1 MGFFM
6 TTLTKNT
13 SQTFKINRNNLILSG
28 IILLISIVSTWF
40 FASVDHKFAA
50 IWLLSNVAGFVLQ
63 RSRFC
68 FASGFRD
75 LFLFGSGANMKG
87 IILGLVVS
95 SIGFTAILHWI
106 TPNILTGD
114 VATDAHVF
122 PVGISTIVGGFLFG
136 FGMVISGGCV
146 SGTLYR
152 LGEGYLTS
160 VSSLIGIFLGM
171 GALILTWNWWYEIV
185 IKNEPQIWLP
195 KLGKI
200 GYFGALSITLLVLGL
215 IFLLINWW
223 EAKNSI
229 PNMPAVQNNQ
239 IAMTLKEK
247 MTSYYKS
254 IFIDGWSVALG
265 GSILGGLAVIMFIVK
280 KPFGV
285 TGGIFELTNTA
296 LVESGIGPQVL
307 KGLDDLG
314 GCIGSG
320 GETLF
325 TAGIAMTFGTI
336 VGSVIG
342 STASGEFKLRIP
354 PTPVRYIQG
363 LGGGIFMG
371 YGSGLAIGC
380 TIGALFSSI
389 PSLSL
394 SGWVF
399 GLALTIGAFIG
410 TKIIKKMI

>member
-1 MGFFM
+1 MS
-6 TTLTKNT
+6 TSTESKTK
-13 SQTFKINRNNLILSG
+13 TFSLNINNFTISG
-28 IILLISIVSTWF
+28 IIIAMSIIGTWF
-40 FASVDHKFAA
+40 LASVDHTFAA
-50 IWLLSNVAGFVLQ
+50 IWLLSNIAGFVLQ

-87 IILGLVVS
+87 IILGLIVS
-95 SIGFTAILHWI
+95 SIGFAAIMHWI

-122 PVGISTIVGGFLFG
+122 PVGISTIVGGLFFG
-136 FGMVISGGCV
+136 FGMVIAGGCV

-160 VSSLIGIFLGM
+160 VSSLIGIIVGM
-171 GALILTWNWWYEIV
+171 GALILTWNWWYELV
-185 IKNEPQIWLP
+185 ITNEPQIWLP

-200 GYFGALSITLLVLGL
+200 GYFGALSITLLALAL

-223 EAKNSI
+223 ESKNSI
-229 PNMPAVQNNQ
+229 PNMPAIQNNQ
-239 IAMTLKEK
+239 LAMSLKEK
-247 MTSYYKS
+247 LSLYYKS
-254 IFIDGWSVALG
+254 IFIDGWSIGLG
-265 GSILGGLAVIMFIVK
+265 GAVLGGLAVIMFIVK

-296 LVESGIGPQVL
+296 LVETGIGPQVL

-314 GCIGSG
+314 GCVGSG
-320 GETLF
+320 GETLL
-325 TAGIAMTFGTI
+325 TAGIAMTFGTV
-336 VGSVIG
+336 VGSVIC

-354 PTPVRYIQG
+354 PTPIRYLQG
-363 LGGGIFMG
+363 IGGGIFMG

-399 GLALTIGAFIG
+399 GLSLTLGSFIG

>member
-1 MGFFM
+1 MS
-6 TTLTKNT
+6 TSTESKTKTFNLNT
-13 SQTFKINRNNLILSG
+13 NNFTISG
-28 IILLISIVSTWF
+28 IIIAMSIIGTWF
-40 FASVDHKFAA
+40 LASVDHTFAA
-50 IWLLSNVAGFVLQ
+50 IWLLSNIAGFVLQ

-87 IILGLVVS
+87 IILGLIVS
-95 SIGFTAILHWI
+95 SIGFAAIMHWI

-122 PVGISTIVGGFLFG
+122 PVGISTIVGGLLFG
-136 FGMVISGGCV
+136 FGMVIAGGCV

-160 VSSLIGIFLGM
+160 VSSLIGIIVGM
-171 GALILTWNWWYEIV
+171 GALILTWNWWYELV
-185 IKNEPQIWLP
+185 ITNEPQIWLP

-200 GYFGALSITLLVLGL
+200 GYFGALSITLLVLAL

-223 EAKNSI
+223 ESKNSI
-229 PNMPAVQNNQ
+229 PNMPAIQNNQ
-239 IAMTLKEK
+239 LATSFKEK
-247 MTSYYKS
+247 LSLYYKS
-254 IFIDGWSVALG
+254 IFIDGWSVGLG
-265 GSILGGLAVIMFIVK
+265 GAVLGGLAVIMFIVK

-296 LVESGIGPQVL
+296 LVETGIGPQVL

-314 GCIGSG
+314 GCVGSG
-320 GETLF
+320 GETLL
-325 TAGIAMTFGTI
+325 TAGIAMTFGTV

-354 PTPVRYIQG
+354 PTPIRYLQG
-363 LGGGIFMG
+363 IGGGIFMG

-399 GLALTIGAFIG
+399 GLSLTLGSFIG

>member
-1 MGFFM
+1 MS
-6 TTLTKNT
+6 TSTESKTK
-13 SQTFKINRNNLILSG
+13 TFNLNINNFTISG
-28 IILLISIVSTWF
+28 IIIAMSIIGTWF
-40 FASVDHKFAA
+40 LASVDHTFAA
-50 IWLLSNVAGFVLQ
+50 IWLLSNIAGFVLQ

-87 IILGLVVS
+87 IILGLIVS
-95 SIGFTAILHWI
+95 SIGFAAIMHWI

-122 PVGISTIVGGFLFG
+122 PVGISTIVGGLFFG
-136 FGMVISGGCV
+136 FGMVIAGGCV

-160 VSSLIGIFLGM
+160 VSSLIGIIVGM
-171 GALILTWNWWYEIV
+171 GGLILTWNWWYELV
-185 IKNEPQIWLP
+185 ITNEPQIWLP

-200 GYFGALSITLLVLGL
+200 GYFGALSITLLVLAL

-223 EAKNSI
+223 ESKNSI
-229 PNMPAVQNNQ
+229 PNMPAIQNNQ
-239 IAMTLKEK
+239 LAMSLKEK
-247 MTSYYKS
+247 LSLYYKS
-254 IFIDGWSVALG
+254 IFIDGWSIGLG
-265 GSILGGLAVIMFIVK
+265 GAVLGGLAVIMFIVK

-296 LVESGIGPQVL
+296 LVETGIGPQVL

-314 GCIGSG
+314 GCVGSG
-320 GETLF
+320 GETLL
-325 TAGIAMTFGTI
+325 TAGIAMTFGTV

-354 PTPVRYIQG
+354 PTPIRYLQG
-363 LGGGIFMG
+363 IGGGIFMG

-399 GLALTIGAFIG
+399 GLSLTLGSFIG

>member
-1 MGFFM
+1 MA
-6 TTLTKNT
+6 TSTENKTK
-13 SQTFKINRNNLILSG
+13 TFNLNINNFTISG
-28 IILLISIVSTWF
+28 IIIAMSIIGTWF
-40 FASVDHKFAA
+40 LASVDHKFAA
-50 IWLLSNVAGFVLQ
+50 IWLLSNLAGFVLQ

-122 PVGISTIVGGFLFG
+122 PVGIYTIVGGLLFG
-136 FGMVISGGCV
+136 FGMVIAGGCV

-160 VSSLIGIFLGM
+160 VSSLIGIIVGM
-171 GALILTWNWWYEIV
+171 GALILTWNWWYELV
-185 IKNEPQIWLP
+185 ITNEPQIWLP

-200 GYFGALSITLLVLGL
+200 GYFGALSVTLLALAL

-223 EAKNSI
+223 ESKNSI
-229 PNMPAVQNNQ
+229 PNMPAIQNNQ
-239 IAMTLKEK
+239 LAMSLKEK
-247 MTSYYKS
+247 LSLYYKS
-254 IFIDGWSVALG
+254 FFIDGWSVGLG
-265 GSILGGLAVIMFIVK
+265 GAVLGGLAVIMFIVK

-296 LVESGIGPQVL
+296 LVETGIGPQVL

-320 GETLF
+320 GETLL
-325 TAGIAMTFGTI
+325 TAGIAMTFGTV

-354 PTPVRYIQG
+354 PTPVRYLQG
-363 LGGGIFMG
+363 IGGGIFMG

-399 GLALTIGAFIG
+399 GLSLTLGSFIG
-410 TKIIKKMI
+410 TKIIKRMI

>member
-1 MGFFM
+1 MS
-6 TTLTKNT
+6 TSTESKTK
-13 SQTFKINRNNLILSG
+13 TFNLNINNFTISG
-28 IILLISIVSTWF
+28 IIIAMSIIGTWF
-40 FASVDHKFAA
+40 LASVDHTFAA
-50 IWLLSNVAGFVLQ
+50 IWLLSNIAGFVLQ

-87 IILGLVVS
+87 IILGLIVS
-95 SIGFTAILHWI
+95 SIGFAAIMHWI

-122 PVGISTIVGGFLFG
+122 PVGISTIVGGLFFG
-136 FGMVISGGCV
+136 FGMVIAGGCV

-160 VSSLIGIFLGM
+160 VSSLIGIIVGM
-171 GALILTWNWWYEIV
+171 GALILTWNWWYELV
-185 IKNEPQIWLP
+185 ITNEPQIWLP

-200 GYFGALSITLLVLGL
+200 GYFGALSITLLALAL

-223 EAKNSI
+223 ESKNSI
-229 PNMPAVQNNQ
+229 PNMPAIQNNQ
-239 IAMTLKEK
+239 LAMSLKEK
-247 MTSYYKS
+247 LSLYYKS
-254 IFIDGWSVALG
+254 IFIDGWSIGLG
-265 GSILGGLAVIMFIVK
+265 GAVLGGLAVIMFIVK

-296 LVESGIGPQVL
+296 LVETGIGPQVL

-314 GCIGSG
+314 GCVGSG
-320 GETLF
+320 GETLL
-325 TAGIAMTFGTI
+325 TAGIAMTFGTV

-354 PTPVRYIQG
+354 PTPIRYLQG
-363 LGGGIFMG
+363 IGGGIFMG

-399 GLALTIGAFIG
+399 GLSLTLGSFIG

>member
-1 MGFFM
+1 
-6 TTLTKNT
+6 
-13 SQTFKINRNNLILSG
+13 
-28 IILLISIVSTWF
+28 
-40 FASVDHKFAA
+40 
-50 IWLLSNVAGFVLQ
+50 
-63 RSRFC
+63 
-68 FASGFRD
+68 
-75 LFLFGSGANMKG
+75 MKG

-122 PVGISTIVGGFLFG
+122 PVGISTIVGGLLFG
-136 FGMVISGGCV
+136 FGMVIAGGCV

-160 VSSLIGIFLGM
+160 VTSLIGIIVGM
-171 GALILTWNWWYEIV
+171 GALILTWNWWYELV
-185 IKNEPQIWLP
+185 ISNEPQIWLP

-200 GYFGALSITLLVLGL
+200 GYFGALSITLLALAL

-223 EAKNSI
+223 ESKNSI
-229 PNMPAVQNNQ
+229 PNMPAIQNNQ
-239 IAMTLKEK
+239 LAMSLKEK
-247 MTSYYKS
+247 LSLYYKS
-254 IFIDGWSVALG
+254 FFIDGWSVGLG
-265 GSILGGLAVIMFIVK
+265 GAVLGGLAVIMFIVK

-296 LVESGIGPQVL
+296 LVETGIGPQVL

-320 GETLF
+320 GETLL
-325 TAGIAMTFGTI
+325 TAGIAMTFGTV

-354 PTPVRYIQG
+354 PTPVRYLQG
-363 LGGGIFMG
+363 IGGGIFMG

-399 GLALTIGAFIG
+399 GLSLTIGSFIG
-410 TKIIKKMI
+410 TKIIKRMI

>member
-1 MGFFM
+1 MS
-6 TTLTKNT
+6 TSTESKTK
-13 SQTFKINRNNLILSG
+13 TFSLNINNFTISG
-28 IILLISIVSTWF
+28 IIIAMSIIGTWF
-40 FASVDHKFAA
+40 LASVDHTFAA
-50 IWLLSNVAGFVLQ
+50 IWLLSNIAGFVLQ

-87 IILGLVVS
+87 IILGLIVS
-95 SIGFTAILHWI
+95 SIGFAAIMHWI

-122 PVGISTIVGGFLFG
+122 PVGISTIVGGLFFG
-136 FGMVISGGCV
+136 FGMVIAGGCV

-160 VSSLIGIFLGM
+160 VSSLIGIIVGM
-171 GALILTWNWWYEIV
+171 GALILTWNWWYELV
-185 IKNEPQIWLP
+185 ITNEPQIWLP

-200 GYFGALSITLLVLGL
+200 GYFGALSITLLALAL

-223 EAKNSI
+223 ESKNSI
-229 PNMPAVQNNQ
+229 PNMPAIQNNQ
-239 IAMTLKEK
+239 LAMSLKEK
-247 MTSYYKS
+247 LSLYYKS
-254 IFIDGWSVALG
+254 IFIDGWSIGLG
-265 GSILGGLAVIMFIVK
+265 GAVLGGLAVIMFIVK

-296 LVESGIGPQVL
+296 LVETGIGPQVL

-314 GCIGSG
+314 GCVGSG
-320 GETLF
+320 GETLL
-325 TAGIAMTFGTI
+325 TAGIAMTFGTV

-354 PTPVRYIQG
+354 PTPIRYLQG
-363 LGGGIFMG
+363 IGGGIFMG

-399 GLALTIGAFIG
+399 GLALTAGAFIG

>member
-1 MGFFM
+1 M
-6 TTLTKNT
+6 TTITENKTTGLKFN
-13 SQTFKINRNNLILSG
+13 KRNFTISG
-28 IILLISIVSTWF
+28 IFILLSLVATWF
-40 FASVDHKFAA
+40 LSSVDHKFAA

-95 SIGFTAILHWI
+95 SIGFTAIMHWI

-114 VATDAHVF
+114 VASDAHVF
-122 PVGISTIVGGFLFG
+122 PVGISTAVGGLLFG
-136 FGMVISGGCV
+136 FGMVIAGGCV

-160 VSSLIGIFLGM
+160 ISSLIGIIVGM
-171 GALILTWNWWYEIV
+171 AALILTWNWWYELV
-185 IKNEPQIWLP
+185 ITNEPTIWLP
-195 KLGKI
+195 KLFKI
-200 GYFGALSITLLVLGL
+200 GYFGALSITLLALGL

-223 EAKNSI
+223 ESKNSI
-229 PNMPAVQNNQ
+229 PNMPSTANNKMA
-239 IAMTLKEK
+239 ITLKEK
-247 MTSYYKS
+247 LSLYYNS
-254 IFIDGWSVALG
+254 IFTEGWSIGLG
-265 GSILGGLAVIMFIVK
+265 GAVLGGLAVIMFIVQ

-285 TGGIFELTNTA
+285 TGGIFELTNKA
-296 LVESGIGPQVL
+296 LVETGIGPQVL
-307 KGLDDLG
+307 KGLDELG
-314 GCIGSG
+314 GCVGSG
-320 GETLF
+320 GETLL
-325 TAGIAMTFGTI
+325 TAGIAMTFGT
-336 VGSVIG
+336 VLGSVVG

-354 PTPVRYIQG
+354 PTPIRYVQG
-363 LGGGIFMG
+363 IFGGIFMG
-371 YGSGLAIGC
+371 YGAGLALGC

-394 SGWVF
+394 SGWLF
-399 GLALTIGAFIG
+399 GISLAVGSFIG

>member
-1 MGFFM
+1 MSTSTESKIKTFN
-6 TTLTKNT
+6 LNT
-13 SQTFKINRNNLILSG
+13 NNFTISG
-28 IILLISIVSTWF
+28 IIIAMSIIGTWF
-40 FASVDHKFAA
+40 LASVDHTFAA
-50 IWLLSNVAGFVLQ
+50 IWLLSNIAGFVLQ

-87 IILGLVVS
+87 IILGLIVS
-95 SIGFTAILHWI
+95 SIGFTAIMHWI

-122 PVGISTIVGGFLFG
+122 PVGISTIVGGLFFG
-136 FGMVISGGCV
+136 FGMVIAGGCV

-160 VSSLIGIFLGM
+160 VSSLMGIIVGM
-171 GALILTWNWWYEIV
+171 GALILTWNWWYELV
-185 IKNEPQIWLP
+185 ITNEPQIWLP

-200 GYFGALSITLLVLGL
+200 GYFGALSITLLALAL

-223 EAKNSI
+223 ESKNSI
-229 PNMPAVQNNQ
+229 PNMPAIQNNQ
-239 IAMTLKEK
+239 LAMSFKEK
-247 MTSYYKS
+247 LSLYYKS
-254 IFIDGWSVALG
+254 FFIDGWSVGLG
-265 GSILGGLAVIMFIVK
+265 GAVLGGLAVIMFIVK

-296 LVESGIGPQVL
+296 LVETGIGPQVL

-314 GCIGSG
+314 GCVGSG
-320 GETLF
+320 GETLL

-354 PTPVRYIQG
+354 PTPIRYLQG
-363 LGGGIFMG
+363 IGGGIFMG

-399 GLALTIGAFIG
+399 GLSLTLGSFIG
-410 TKIIKKMI
+410 TKIIKRMI

>member
-1 MGFFM
+1 MS
-6 TTLTKNT
+6 TSTESKTK
-13 SQTFKINRNNLILSG
+13 TFSLNINNFTISG
-28 IILLISIVSTWF
+28 IIIAMSIIGTWF
-40 FASVDHKFAA
+40 LASVDHTFAA
-50 IWLLSNVAGFVLQ
+50 IWLLSNIAGFVLQ

-87 IILGLVVS
+87 IILGLIVS
-95 SIGFTAILHWI
+95 SIGFAAIMHWI

-122 PVGISTIVGGFLFG
+122 PVGISTIVGGLFFG
-136 FGMVISGGCV
+136 FGMVIAGGCV

-160 VSSLIGIFLGM
+160 VSSLIGIIVGM
-171 GALILTWNWWYEIV
+171 GALILTWNWWYELV
-185 IKNEPQIWLP
+185 ITNEPQIWLP

-200 GYFGALSITLLVLGL
+200 GYFGAFSITLLALAL

-223 EAKNSI
+223 ESKNSI
-229 PNMPAVQNNQ
+229 PNMPAIQNNQ
-239 IAMTLKEK
+239 LAMSLKEK
-247 MTSYYKS
+247 LSLYYKS
-254 IFIDGWSVALG
+254 IFIDGWSIGLG
-265 GSILGGLAVIMFIVK
+265 GAVLGGLAVIMFIVK

-296 LVESGIGPQVL
+296 LVETGIGPQVL

-314 GCIGSG
+314 GCVGSG
-320 GETLF
+320 GETLL
-325 TAGIAMTFGTI
+325 TAGIAMTFGTV

-354 PTPVRYIQG
+354 PTPIRYLQG
-363 LGGGIFMG
+363 IGGGIFMG

-399 GLALTIGAFIG
+399 GLSLTLGSFIG

>member
-1 MGFFM
+1 MS
-6 TTLTKNT
+6 T
-13 SQTFKINRNNLILSG
+13 STESKAKTFNLNINNFTISG
-28 IILLISIVSTWF
+28 IIITMSIIGTWF
-40 FASVDHKFAA
+40 LASVDHTFAA
-50 IWLLSNVAGFVLQ
+50 IWLLSNIAGFVLQ

-87 IILGLVVS
+87 IILGLIVS
-95 SIGFTAILHWI
+95 SIGFTAIMHWI

-122 PVGISTIVGGFLFG
+122 PVGISTIVGGLLFG
-136 FGMVISGGCV
+136 FGMVIAGGCV

-160 VSSLIGIFLGM
+160 VSSLIGIIVGM
-171 GALILTWNWWYEIV
+171 GALILTWNWWYELV
-185 IKNEPQIWLP
+185 ITNEPQIWLP

-200 GYFGALSITLLVLGL
+200 GYFGALSITLLVLAL

-223 EAKNSI
+223 ESKNSI
-229 PNMPAVQNNQ
+229 PNMPAIQNNQ
-239 IAMTLKEK
+239 LATSFKEK
-247 MTSYYKS
+247 LSLYYKS
-254 IFIDGWSVALG
+254 IFIDGWSVGLG
-265 GSILGGLAVIMFIVK
+265 GAVLGGLAVIMFIVK

-296 LVESGIGPQVL
+296 LVETGIGPQVL

-314 GCIGSG
+314 GCVGSG
-320 GETLF
+320 GETLL
-325 TAGIAMTFGTI
+325 TAGIAMTFGTV

-354 PTPVRYIQG
+354 PTPIRYLQG
-363 LGGGIFMG
+363 IGGGIFMG

-399 GLALTIGAFIG
+399 GLSLTLGSFIG
-410 TKIIKKMI
+410 TKIIKRMI